1 MDALLLPNHLEN
13 VEYTF
18 GSDTQPSVS
27 ASSSMSKD
35 GTINI
40 TIVNI
45 DPGNSFQLSCALDGM
60 DVKKVTGTIISSE
73 DITDHNTFENPDKVI
88 IKDFKDIKVSKGK
101 MDVILPSKSVVL
113 LRIN

>member
-1 MDALLLPNHLEN
+1 MRLRWN
-13 VEYTF
+13 
-18 GSDTQPSVS
+18 
-27 ASSSMSKD
+27 
-35 GTINI
+35 
-40 TIVNI
+40 
-45 DPGNSFQLSCALDGM
+45 GM
-60 DVKKVTGTIISSE
+60 DVKKVTGSIISSQ